1 MKKNNYSAIFFD
13 AADTLFYIKK
23 GLGKAYSDIAIKYGV
38 YYEHKKIEIAFSN
51 SFKSAPPLAFGNAPD
66 DKRKLL
72 EKNWWYE
79 VVKDAFRE
87 LGMFDD
93 FDSYFDELFEYFR
106 VDAWELFPDTIDV
119 LSFLKMMGLR
129 TAIVSNFDSRVYE
142 VCEVQG
148 ILGYF
153 DVYIISSEVG
163 FAKPSPQIFNITLDR
178 LGVNPENCLHV
189 GDSHSTDVLGA
200 ISAGIE
206 PVLLDRSGKHADK
219 QNITIIN
226 NLNELKSILLSK
238 LDRV

>member
-23 GLGKAYSDIAIKYGV
+23 GLGKAYSDIANKYGV
-38 YYEHKKIEIAFSN
+38 YHEHKNIETAFSN
-51 SFKSAPPLAFGNAPD
+51 SFKSAPPLAFGDAPD
-66 DKRKLL
+66 VKRRIL

-79 VVKDAFRE
+79 VVKNAFSE
-87 LGMFDD
+87 LGMFDE

-106 VDAWELFPDTIDV
+106 VDAWELFPDTIDI

-129 TAIVSNFDSRVYE
+129 TALVSNFDSRVYE
-142 VCEVQG
+142 VCEVHG

-163 FAKPSPQIFNITLDR
+163 FAKPSPEIFKITLDR
-178 LGVNPENCLHV
+178 LGVKPEDCLHV

-200 ISAGIE
+200 ISVGIE

-219 QNITIIN
+219 QNIIIIN

-238 LDRV
+238 MDRV